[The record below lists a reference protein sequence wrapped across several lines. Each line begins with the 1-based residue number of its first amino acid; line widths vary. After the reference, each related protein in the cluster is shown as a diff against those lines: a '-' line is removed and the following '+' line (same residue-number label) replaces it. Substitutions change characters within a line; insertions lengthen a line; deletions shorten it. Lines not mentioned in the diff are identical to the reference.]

1 MTEKQLTNLRWLAMA
16 TYFITPWVMAEDFSR
31 IFDVARMV
39 RIALYA
45 LVGIG
50 CLIRI
55 VWVGAE
61 WQMGDGRTTFQDFLK
76 QLGVTAVIGGS
87 LSAGVYMWGLYGTG
101 NPNS

>member
-1 MTEKQLTNLRWLAMA
+1 MTEKQLTNLHWVAISL
-16 TYFITPWVMAEDFSR
+16 YIFTPFAMAEDFSKMM
-31 IFDVARMV
+31 DVLRMI

-45 LVGIG
+45 AVGIG

-76 QLGVTAVIGGS
+76 QLGITGVIGGS
-87 LSAGVYMWGLYGTG
+87 ISAAVYMWGLYGTG